1 MTYDEKCSI
10 LADEF
15 LSDEPLAGFNTD
27 DRRDR
32 LAQEI
37 QRTIEDF
44 IATERDNYEPP
55 DDLVA
60 WSGGFA
66 DNH

>member
-1 MTYDEKCSI
+1 MSYDEKCAI

-15 LSDEPLAGFNTD
+15 LSDEPLAAFNTD

-32 LAQEI
+32 LARVIQE
-37 QRTIEDF
+37 TITDF

-55 DDLVA
+55 DDLA
-60 WSGGFA
+60 E
-66 DNH
+66 NH